1 MMHRYIRHLFWAL
14 LAVVVSWSTVSQ
26 ADTRVA
32 LVIGNGAYQHVPQL
46 PNPPKDA
53 KALAALLRNLG
64 FDVVSGEDLD
74 RNAMTAELR
83 KFADKANNA
92 DVAMF
97 FYAGHGLQLEGENY
111 LLPVD
116 SNPKTSMDVKLGGGI
131 DINVLLNETM
141 STAKVKL
148 VFLDAC
154 RDNPFVQALQ
164 KTGKSRSITVKTGLA
179 EMKAVEGTLLAFAT
193 SPGQVALDGQ
203 GGHSP
208 FTKALLDNLGA
219 PNTEISTALTKV
231 RAEVAELTGKKQ
243 LPWENTNLTG
253 LFYMNKTATADT
265 VANDAGP
272 QPAAA
277 PSPAVSGDPVEMEF
291 WRTVKDSYKPEELNA
306 YLTRYPNGSFSP
318 IARARL
324 ASLQDAKQNPT
335 NSRALAP
342 AGAPAPT
349 TDTAA
354 LRTEPSSSKTE
365 EALNLDRTERGD
377 IQRRLKALGFAT
389 ATNGRFRADTR
400 RAIKNWQGARNYF
413 ESGYLNQVQWDA
425 LRAEPVPKEALA
437 ERQEPESKPAA
448 HHETRT
454 RHRSSGGGNSGGG
467 GGGGPPAA
475 MGAFFG
481 GVAHGLFRH

>member
-1 MMHRYIRHLFWAL
+1 MHRYFRHLFLAL
-14 LAVVVSWSTVSQ
+14 FALAATWSTASQ

-64 FDVVSGEDLD
+64 FDVVSGENLD
-74 RNAMTAELR
+74 RTAMTNELR
-83 KFADKANNA
+83 QFADKANNA
-92 DVAMF
+92 DVALF

-116 SNPKTSMDVKLGGGI
+116 SNPKTAMDVKLGSAI

-154 RDNPFVQALQ
+154 RDNPFVAQLQ

-231 RAEVAELTGKKQ
+231 RAQVAEITNKKQ

-253 LFYMNKTATADT
+253 LFYMNKTATAET
-265 VANDAGP
+265 IANDAGP
-272 QPAAA
+272 QPPAATTTA
-277 PSPAVSGDPVEMEF
+277 KAGDDPVEMEF

-306 YLTRYPNGSFSP
+306 YLTRYPNGAFSP

-324 ASLQDAKQNPT
+324 ASLQDSKQNPT
-335 NSRALAP
+335 NSRKLTP
-342 AGAPAPT
+342 AVESPEGDKT
-349 TDTAA
+349 A
-354 LRTEPSSSKTE
+354 LRSEPSSSKTE
-365 EALNLDRTERGD
+365 DALNLDRAERGD

-437 ERQEPESKPAA
+437 ERNDEDSKPAR
-448 HHETRT
+448 ET
-454 RHRSSGGGNSGGG
+454 RHRETRHHSSGGG
-467 GGGGPPAA
+467 GGGGGGNPAGA
-475 MGAFFG
+475 MGNFFG
-481 GVAHGLFRH
+481 GVAHGLFRGR